1 MKKKYKVSSFCF
13 TRGLALVL
21 PIAISMGS
29 ALADDSVPVSTE
41 DWTISGNSYFNP
53 ASSIR
58 LPSVD
63 NACMGD
69 VSSDNGISGLNCTA
83 NDIRIAEAFDINIL
97 EGDPNP
103 DDGVDECTINEPVT
117 FTAKFKF
124 ELSAQQRH
132 DLGVWFATAGQA
144 NARTGACLVSTAPLF
159 KNEGGTFINDLDG
172 ISTGYCSNDT
182 SRSCDADSD
191 CKGKSN
197 TCVFT
202 QDYCGDIDEA
212 TSPQFFEIEITTECV
227 DKDRNGELDLPV
239 CLSWRQPGADEYCET
254 AEDAYPGSPS
264 KCNCDDD
271 FSVPIKVPTPPLT
284 VYKNISPSTLLE
296 PGGTATIKFDIVNPS
311 IYGNDVDISSIIDK
325 LDDYVIDQDNSGAI
339 TVDDADFDSPDEV
352 LTVFGGTPDVSD
364 LSCVQYNETYTP
376 TPSSTSSPFDL
387 INDLLKAQENQ
398 LQDPVVKTPNFVR
411 CTFTRYVGRE
421 RSGSDIGVF
430 YDLIT
435 VSGLDE
441 NGNTTEGNDFA
452 NLEVV
457 DKPPKVSLIKTAN
470 PTSLTEKQIALGTT
484 DVTYTVKISVPSDSD
499 TVTIDCLND
508 KTLVNRDP
516 QTSVVPYECGTSTNL
531 LGICKTA
538 GGETLAGK
546 SIAPGGSETC
556 TFVAAAS
563 GISDTG
569 DILHDRVVVKVS
581 DDENGT
587 ASAGDIASVTVVN
600 SPPTLLLV
608 KTGAPNGND
617 GKEPSYE
624 AKYTYKITN
633 NTSFDDIVVL
643 DKLVDDITLVDG
655 TKLPTLNITD
665 SCKNANDDTLLT
677 AQEAPVELAKGES
690 FTCTLTR
697 LVGLDTNAE
706 PAGDAPGANDSGN
719 TEDNTATITGYEKG
733 YSTPIKWSDSASLGF
748 SDALPTAIV
757 KKDVNQMTV
766 VYKVTV
772 SNTSSEP
779 LDLIALVDEI
789 GGAAVDITQIEYDP
803 PAGLPVCDVSASF
816 ELAAKNDGNTDDYV
830 CYFSR
835 TFNMAE
841 STSPIIDTII
851 ATAKDDEGNQVK
863 PEAKAQVSWVSNY
876 VPSN

>member
-1 MKKKYKVSSFCF
+1 
-13 TRGLALVL
+13 
-21 PIAISMGS
+21 MGS
-29 ALADDSVPVSTE
+29 ALADDTVPVSTE

-63 NACMGD
+63 NECMGD
-69 VSSDNGISGLNCTA
+69 VSSENGISGLNCTA
-83 NDIRIAEAFDINIL
+83 NDIRIAEAFDIEII
-97 EGDPNP
+97 EGDPTP
-103 DDGVDECTINEPVT
+103 GDGVDECTINEPVT

-124 ELSAQQRH
+124 ELSAQERH

-159 KNEGGTFINDLDG
+159 KNAGGSFINDLDG
-172 ISTGYCSNDT
+172 MSTGYCSNDT
-182 SRSCDADSD
+182 SQSCDADSD
-191 CKGKSN
+191 CKGKNN

-202 QDYCGDIDEA
+202 QDYCGDIDES

-227 DKDRNGELDLPV
+227 DKDLNGELDLPV
-239 CLSWRQPGADEYCET
+239 CLSWRQPGADEYCAT
-254 AEDAYPGSPS
+254 AEDAYPGAPS

-271 FSVPIKVPTPPLT
+271 FSVPIKVPTPSLK
-284 VYKNISPSTLLE
+284 VYKSISPATLLE

-311 IYGNDVDISSIIDK
+311 IYGNDVDILSILDK
-325 LDDYVIDQDNSGAI
+325 LDDYVVDQDSSGTI
-339 TVDDADFDSPDEV
+339 TVDDADFNSPDTT
-352 LTVFGGTPDVSD
+352 LTIFGGTPDVSD
-364 LSCVQYNETYTP
+364 LSCVQYDETYTP
-376 TPSSTSSPFDL
+376 TPSSTSTPFDL
-387 INDLLKAQENQ
+387 SSDLLKAQEDQ

-411 CTFTRYVGRE
+411 CTFTRYVGGE
-421 RSGSDIGVF
+421 QSGPDTGIF

-435 VSGLDE
+435 VSGKDE
-441 NGNTTEGNDFA
+441 NNNTTEGEDYA
-452 NLEVV
+452 NLEVK
-457 DKPPKVSLIKTAN
+457 DKPPKVSLTKTAN
-470 PTSLTEKQIALGTT
+470 PTSLTEQQIADGNT
-484 DVTYTVKISVPSDSD
+484 DITYTVKISVPSDSD

-508 KTLVNRDP
+508 KTLVNSNS
-516 QTSVVPYECGTSTNL
+516 QTTVVPYECGTGANL
-531 LGICKTA
+531 LDICKTS
-538 GGETLAGK
+538 GGQTLAGK

-587 ASAGDIASVTVVN
+587 ASANDIASVTVVN

-608 KTGAPNGND
+608 KTGAANGNK
-617 GKEPSYE
+617 GEEPSYE

-633 NTSFDDIVVL
+633 NTSFNDIVVL
-643 DKLVDDITLVDG
+643 NKLVDDITLVDG
-655 TKLPTLNITD
+655 TKLPTLNITG
-665 SCKNANDDTLLT
+665 SCKDTNGDTLLT

-706 PAGDAPGANDSGN
+706 PAGDAPGLNDTGN

-733 YSTPIKWSDSASLGF
+733 YSTPITWSDSASLGF
-748 SDALPTAIV
+748 ADALPTATV
-757 KKDVNQMTV
+757 KKDVTQMTV

-772 SNTSSEP
+772 SNTSNEP
-779 LDLIALVDEI
+779 LDLTALVDQI
-789 GGAAVDITQIEYDP
+789 GNAAVDITHFDYDP
-803 PAGLPVCDVSASF
+803 PNGLPACDVSDPF

-835 TFNMAE
+835 TFDTVA

-851 ATAKDDEGNQVK
+851 ATAEDDEGNKVK
-863 PEAKAQVSWVSNY
+863 PEAKAEVSWVSNY